1 MGYNA
6 FIKNREFIMKIC
18 GVEIK
23 GSEAIV
29 CLLSFK
35 DGLFNLPECRVRK
48 VEFNKRNST
57 GDIRYFQSTFSKLM
71 TDYSIDKVVIKDR
84 PLKGKFAGGALGF
97 KMEAAIQLIE
107 DLDVETMS
115 PQVFKEAIK
124 RNPITVSFAETG
136 LKVFQENAFAVAFAK
151 HMNLQY
157 PPPPPETAE

>member
-1 MGYNA
+1 MSYTVVV
-6 FIKNREFIMKIC
+6 KNREYIMKIC

-71 TDYSIDKVVIKDR
+71 VDYSIDCVVIKDR

-97 KMEAAIQLIE
+97 KMEAAIQLIDGLE
-107 DLDVETMS
+107 VETMS
-115 PQVFKEAIK
+115 PQVFKESIK
-124 RNPITVSFAETG
+124 RNPVTVSFAETG
-136 LKVFQENAFAVAFAK
+136 LKAFQENAFTVAYAK

-157 PPPPPETAE
+157 PPAAVDSAE

>member
-1 MGYNA
+1 MPVE
-6 FIKNREFIMKIC
+6 NREKIMKIC
-18 GVEIK
+18 GVEII
-23 GSEAIV
+23 GSEAII

-35 DGLFNLPECRVRK
+35 DGLFNLPDCRVRK

-71 TDYSIDKVVIKDR
+71 ADYSIDSVVIKDR

-97 KMEAAIQLIE
+97 KMESAIQLIE
-107 DLDVETMS
+107 ELEVETMS
-115 PQVFKEAIK
+115 PQVFKESIK

-136 LKVFQENAFAVAFAK
+136 LKAFQEVAFAVAYAK

-157 PPPPPETAE
+157 PPQIEAGE

>member
-1 MGYNA
+1 MSYNVA
-6 FIKNREFIMKIC
+6 VKNREYIMKIC

-57 GDIRYFQSTFSKLM
+57 GDLRYFQSTFSKLM
-71 TDYSIDKVVIKDR
+71 VDYGIDAVVIKDR

-97 KMEAAIQLIE
+97 KMEAAIQLIDGLE
-107 DLDVETMS
+107 VETMS
-115 PQVFKEAIK
+115 PQVFKESIK

-136 LKVFQENAFAVAFAK
+136 LKVFQENAFAVAYAK

-157 PPPPPETAE
+157 PPPPIESAE